1 MGSSGSKKPKKDTN
15 IMSKSRKNSV
25 DQAAR
30 HITVGLHLDKRLMV
44 AAGVVQGTW
53 ESG

>member
-1 MGSSGSKKPKKDTN
+1 
-15 IMSKSRKNSV
+15 MSNLRNSMNQPV
-25 DQAAR
+25 C

-53 ESG
+53 EFG